1 MERTTQLMAVSKGL
15 ESRAKVTRPVG
26 CWIRNHMI
34 QLIFSNPRLIH
45 RHAWYKGMTQI
56 V

>member
-1 MERTTQLMAVSKGL
+1 
-15 ESRAKVTRPVG
+15 
-26 CWIRNHMI
+26 MI